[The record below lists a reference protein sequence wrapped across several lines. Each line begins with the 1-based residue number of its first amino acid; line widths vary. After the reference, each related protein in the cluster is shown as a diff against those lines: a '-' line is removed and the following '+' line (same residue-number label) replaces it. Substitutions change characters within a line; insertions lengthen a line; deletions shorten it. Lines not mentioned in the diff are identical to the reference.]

1 MPRLQRSSLPAPPAI
16 ADHWALFLDVDGT
29 LLEFAQEPDA
39 VVVPVALVE
48 RLRALQRRLD
58 GAMALVSGRSL
69 ATLDALIPA
78 LSGAPAAG
86 LHGLEWRGGDGALER
101 APSAPAVLLDVH
113 DQALH
118 VAAAHDGVV
127 VERKGPALA
136 LHWRRAP
143 AAAAHVNAFAQRALA
158 QLPGYLAQHG
168 NHVIELRPDGAA
180 GAGRV
185 DKGTAIERFMQG
197 DPFAGRHPVFVGDD
211 LTDEHG
217 FEVVNALGGLSVRVG
232 GREPTCATATLA
244 TPRDVHRWLAQDG
257 RAQTMHPQGTNG

>member
-1 MPRLQRSSLPAPPAI
+1 MPRLQRSFLPAPPAI

-39 VVVPVALVE
+39 VVVPVSLVD
-48 RLRALQRRLD
+48 RLEAVHQRLG

-69 ATLDALIPA
+69 ATLDRLIPS

-86 LHGLEWRGGDGALER
+86 LHGLEWRGASGVLER
-101 APSAPAVLLDVH
+101 APQASPALLDVH
-113 DQALH
+113 ELALQ
-118 VAAAHDGVV
+118 VAAAHDGLV

-143 AAAAHVNAFAQRALA
+143 QAGAVVHEFMQRALG
-158 QLPGYLAQHG
+158 QLPGYCAQHG
-168 NHVIELRPDGAA
+168 NHVIELRPDG
-180 GAGRV
+180 GALGARV
-185 DKGTAIERFMQG
+185 DKGTAIERFMQCE
-197 DPFAGRHPVFVGDD
+197 PFAGRQPVFAGDD

-244 TPRDVHRWLAQDG
+244 TPRDVHHWLAQAG
-257 RAQTMHPQGTNG
+257 TETTLHQETNG

>member
-29 LLEFAQEPDA
+29 LLEFAQAPDG
-39 VVVPVALVE
+39 VVVPVPLVD
-48 RLRALQRRLD
+48 RLRSLRRRLD

-69 ATLDALIPA
+69 ATLDSLIPA
-78 LSGAPAAG
+78 LAGAPAAG
-86 LHGLEWRGGDGALER
+86 LHGLEWRGGDGASDG
-101 APSAPAVLLDVH
+101 APSAPPALLDVH
-113 DQALH
+113 SQALQL
-118 VAAAHDGVV
+118 ASAHEGLI
-127 VERKGPALA
+127 VEPKGPALA

-143 AAAAHVNAFAQRALA
+143 QAGAVVHAFAQRALA

-168 NHVIELRPDGAA
+168 NHVIELRPDGEA

-185 DKGTAIERFMQG
+185 DKGTAIERFMQA

-217 FEVVNALGGLSVRVG
+217 FEVVNALGGISVRVG
-232 GREPTCATATLA
+232 GREPTCATTTLA
-244 TPRDVHRWLAQDG
+244 TPRDVHRWLDQDSYG
-257 RAQTMHPQGTNG
+257 KTMDQQGTNG